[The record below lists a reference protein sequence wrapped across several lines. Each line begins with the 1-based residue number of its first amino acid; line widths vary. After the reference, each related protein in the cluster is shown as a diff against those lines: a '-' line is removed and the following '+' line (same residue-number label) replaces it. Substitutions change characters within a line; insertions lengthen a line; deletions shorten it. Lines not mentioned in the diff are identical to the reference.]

1 MNADDE
7 PTLSF
12 IAEWFDSDPQVT
24 KKYLLKYYPSTQE
37 VEMKGTSTRTKF
49 LKRTK
54 MDNQSLTKSDFYIG
68 AAIILFSRDL
78 KLVDYGDNYTRE
90 LLCSLSET
98 SIVLVTPSGSA
109 QVGTIVR
116 SIEEADLTLV
126 NMKTFRIEDD
136 LIFETALMLG
146 INQNDLKL
154 GLGDKDDHST
164 SSMDDEMNYCIAIE
178 FRGEKCIEHLLNT
191 TSVVQQQMREKNN
204 HVRKN
209 ILIAASNP
217 EKVNLWKDLF
227 ITCKHPP
234 TALYNTRNNDDMMG
248 MIKKSSKHS
257 SSSCVIIKPHA
268 IKARKAGVIINDIL
282 LHRKLYN
289 ISAMQIFHLDRI
301 RAVEFYEAYRTAV
314 TKFYSMVDELCSGP
328 ILVLEICC
336 DVDEFRNT
344 VAGPYDVE
352 MAKSL
357 YPDTIRAKFGK
368 DRIQNAI
375 HCTDLPEESVNELSY
390 FFDILYDTD

>member
-1 MNADDE
+1 MNVNNE

-68 AAIILFSRDL
+68 ATIILFSRDL

-90 LLCSLSET
+90 LLYSLSET
-98 SIVLVTPSGSA
+98 SVVLLTPNASGQA
-109 QVGTIVR
+109 GTIVKL
-116 SIEEADLTLV
+116 IEEADLTLV

-136 LIFETALMLG
+136 LIFETASMLG
-146 INQNDLKL
+146 LDQDDLKL
-154 GLGDKDDHST
+154 HHSNKDDHSDN
-164 SSMDDEMNYCIAIE
+164 MNDEMNYCIAIE
-178 FRGEKCIEHLLNT
+178 FRGEKCIERLLT
-191 TSVVQQQMREKNN
+191 TSSIIQQTILHKNN
-204 HVRKN
+204 DKWTN
-209 ILIAASNP
+209 ILIAASDP
-217 EKVNLWKDLF
+217 EKVKLWKDLF

-234 TALYNTRNNDDMMG
+234 TAVFNTRNNNDMMTT
-248 MIKKSSKHS
+248 MNKSKHS
-257 SSSCVIIKPHA
+257 SSLSCIIIKPHA
-268 IKARKAGVIINDIL
+268 IKARMAGAIMNDIL
-282 LHRKLYN
+282 HKKQYK

-301 RAVEFYEAYRTAV
+301 HAVEFYEAYKTAV
-314 TKFYSMVDELCSGP
+314 KNFYTMVDELCSGP
-328 ILVLEICC
+328 ILVLEVCC
-336 DVDEFRNT
+336 DVDEFRNN

-375 HCTDLPEESVNELSY
+375 HCTDLPEESENELSY
-390 FFDILYDTD
+390 FFDILYDAD